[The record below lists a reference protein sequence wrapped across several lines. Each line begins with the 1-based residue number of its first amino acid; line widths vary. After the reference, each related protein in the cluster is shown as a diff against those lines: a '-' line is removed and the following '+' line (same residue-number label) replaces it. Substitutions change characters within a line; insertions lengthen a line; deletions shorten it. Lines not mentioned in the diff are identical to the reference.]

1 MRAWYRARKQ
11 RNKEKEEKERA
22 LEPNPLRIFA
32 FVMTLAS
39 MMLGLSLMPLFPQ
52 PLPTIIA
59 FLVAF
64 VTFKSPKYGMPIGSL
79 LIGFGLM
86 YHLSELNFIVMLG
99 EPWVRALVIVV
110 WLFLFVA
117 LPFRFHRYKN
127 TIAIDMGIIAALLL
141 FFSPTYYLGI
151 PLMLTTAV
159 LFKKSSGLAVSYYVL
174 ISVPLQIMQYF
185 NYILQITR
193 VDWWVEPG
201 ASPPVYVPL
210 TSIFKD
216 LQESMTQ
223 FRLYDTSKVVYTIT
237 QQVTSNPPPME
248 RTVGTALSQYLDS
261 FPGIFLFI
269 VIVVGLALVIVFMG
283 RLIVTKSP
291 GTYTERFLPVF
302 TAASAAALFFLCL
315 GSLQGPLA
323 FRAEIDG
330 STMLF
335 GTLATVMFTVPI
347 ALINY
352 TPKKK
357 ATNEMI
363 MEKAKEL
370 MARLHIFEGA
380 LDKVKSSIP
389 TDVSSTE
396 GKMLIVKDN
405 LNDTLSKTAARY
417 YDVPELD
424 KIFDELDK
432 RVSNEIDNLT
442 YELNVLLGEYQIY
455 VNCEY
460 STWIGKL
467 KAIGLEVKPT
477 AKTDYQKELPLET
490 RIDRI
495 KEVLDAGRLLADEVV
510 QSVEPIYDSVRS
522 LYDPNLPEESQTITF
537 VKQKLDEKTAPW
549 IAMDAL
555 FTSLNSWRKQYS
567 AKISKSVE
575 YLQNSL
581 ISIVNLSTQSERL
594 LPVLGDNLSKMM
606 DHAKMAENIKIGIEK
621 KALNDNVVNVIII
634 RDALQSLLSIARD
647 VLSILYEE
655 LKTKEESIESLL
667 PTKDYLWEKNV
678 TLRTR
683 MTSAMEIIYNS
694 SKYELNQVM
703 ENLPKALSY
712 VDECVGTIVMYN
724 EKKELLLNYP
734 VARIAIEDLFRQKR
748 HVSAQDLPFEPKY
761 AEEYLRLF
769 YSQRYREFAF
779 DDANMLLMKRA

>member
-1 MRAWYRARKQ
+1 
-11 RNKEKEEKERA
+11 
-22 LEPNPLRIFA
+22 
-32 FVMTLAS
+32 
-39 MMLGLSLMPLFPQ
+39 
-52 PLPTIIA
+52 
-59 FLVAF
+59 
-64 VTFKSPKYGMPIGSL
+64 MPIGSL

-110 WLFLFVA
+110 WLFLFAA

-127 TIAIDMGIIAALLL
+127 AIAIDMGIIAAMLL

-151 PLMLTTAV
+151 PLILTTAV

-185 NYILQITR
+185 NYILQIKR

-283 RLIVTKSP
+283 RLIVAKSP

-330 STMLF
+330 SKMLF

-363 MEKAKEL
+363 MERAKEL

-477 AKTDYQKELPLET
+477 AKTDYQKELPLEM

-522 LYDPNLPEESQTITF
+522 LYDPNLPAESHATAF
-537 VKQKLDEKTAPW
+537 AKQKLVEKITPW
-549 IAMDAL
+549 IAVDAL
-555 FTSLNSWRKQYS
+555 FTALNNWRKQYS
-567 AKISKSVE
+567 PDVSKSLE
-575 YLQNSL
+575 YLHDSL
-581 ISIVNLSTQSERL
+581 TPVVSLGTQSERL
-594 LPVLGDNLSKMM
+594 KPVLGDNLSKILELTKRA
-606 DHAKMAENIKIGIEK
+606 DDTKTRIERG
-621 KALNDNVVNVIII
+621 ALNIMNVIII
-634 RDALQSLLSIARD
+634 RDVLQSSLSIARD
-647 VLSILYEE
+647 VLFILYEE
-655 LKTKEESIESLL
+655 LTSEEGLIESLL

-678 TLRTR
+678 TLKER
-683 MTSAMEIIYNS
+683 MASAVEITSNS
-694 SKYELNQVM
+694 SKYEPKQVM
-703 ENLPKALSY
+703 ENLPKFLSNI
-712 VDECVGTIVMYN
+712 DECVATIAKYN

-734 VARIAIEDLFRQKR
+734 TAEIAIENQLKKKK
-748 HVSAQDLPFEPKY
+748 HISAKDLPFEAKY

-769 YSQRYREFAF
+769 HSQRYQEFSF
-779 DDANMLLMKRA
+779 NETNMLLTWNS